1 MIKFSE
7 GKLLIIEGSIDISWK
22 NDNSFLLYLTII
34 ICILIVFML
43 NYKNK
48 LI

>member
-22 NDNSFLLYLTII
+22 NDNSFLLYLTINKNLDEI
-34 ICILIVFML
+34 IPINSSFIC
-43 NYKNK
+43 
-48 LI
+48 